1 MTENVWCAVNTL
13 SLCPLSTLCLSFYP
27 SPLSLYI
34 SLSPVSHTVCYCI
47 TVTYIL
53 LKKIKACLFLLHAW
67 KCSVETINIG
77 GGKYKNDDDDVA
89 MKTNLTCKYL
99 YEERFPSFSFCSFWF
114 LGLREFLSSASQC
127 VTVSV
132 NSLQCLS
139 VCQSRSPYISFPTC
153 ILILRFEVLMLFV
166 YSLFFLSFFP
176 PSAPHSAPPLSSLLC
191 HPPALKH

>member
-1 MTENVWCAVNTL
+1 MRGNAESKL
-13 SLCPLSTLCLSFYP
+13 S
-27 SPLSLYI
+27 I
-34 SLSPVSHTVCYCI
+34 S
-47 TVTYIL
+47 
-53 LKKIKACLFLLHAW
+53 
-67 KCSVETINIG
+67 G
-77 GGKYKNDDDDVA
+77 GKKYKNDDNDVA

-166 YSLFFLSFFP
+166 YSLFFFFFSLHATF
-176 PSAPHSAPPLSSLLC
+176 SATTFLPALSSPCSQTLNCSKSVCRSFPGVSLPLHMWTALVLLPLLNAAL
-191 HPPALKH
+191 HAIFLPAADCLSWRGHLPLNSFKH